1 MAVKKKSITKTVKK
15 VAPATKAPA
24 KAKTTTAP
32 SSRTTAIRA
41 PMTKSQLLLTISE
54 STGLSKKQTTAVLD
68 ELSSLIA
75 RHIKKGAAGV
85 FTLPG
90 LVKIKTVAKPARKAR
105 KGVNPFTGE
114 AMVFKA
120 KPASTAIKVLPLKAL
135 KDMV

>member
-1 MAVKKKSITKTVKK
+1 MAVKKKSTTKTVKK
-15 VAPATKAPA
+15 AAPAA
-24 KAKTTTAP
+24 KAKTATAP

-114 AMVFKA
+114 EMVFKA
-120 KPASTAIKVLPLKAL
+120 KPASTAVKILPLKAL

>member
-1 MAVKKKSITKTVKK
+1 MAVKKKIITKAVKK
-15 VAPATKAPA
+15 AAPATKAPA
-24 KAKTTTAP
+24 KAKTATAP